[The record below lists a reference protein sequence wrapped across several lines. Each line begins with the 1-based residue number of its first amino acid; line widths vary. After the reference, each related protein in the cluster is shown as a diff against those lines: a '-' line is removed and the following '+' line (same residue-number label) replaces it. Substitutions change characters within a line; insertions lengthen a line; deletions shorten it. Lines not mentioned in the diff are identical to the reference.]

1 MSKSEIAEK
10 ILCTLLDNGMIS
22 LEYGSEFYEKGKQ
35 ECIDEIES
43 ILEDFVIVEGIVV
56 K

>member
-1 MSKSEIAEK
+1 MGKSDLAEK

-22 LEYGSEFYEKGKQ
+22 LEYGSEFYDKGKQ
-35 ECIDEIES
+35 ECIDEIKNV
-43 ILEDFVIVEGIVV
+43 LDDFVIVEGILV